1 VARGPRW
8 QPFVVAAG
16 LLAPPLGLAVAV
28 WPASAS
34 GGDGGD
40 ADTELAVGDDA
51 DGTVGPGGVTVYEL
65 TVAEDGAVRIDVLG
79 RGGDPTLTVRDDDG
93 RELGFNDDTDGLDS
107 SVEVDV
113 DAGQVLHA
121 EVRSFSGE
129 AMAFTIRVRSAGAG
143 DGGGDGGG
151 GGDDGR
157 EGDDEPSAGPDT
169 TIPGDVEAFGAPLG
183 DEPIEIDGPGGLR
196 ITLRED
202 GGGGVCLESQRPNG
216 GSGTC
221 GGTLADLRGTGGFGG
236 SFDGRVS
243 TIDVLTMVGPEVA
256 AAVAVDPTGDET
268 TLDLL
273 AIPGRVEQFVVGQL
287 RFAGDAFSRP
297 GGSGVV
303 IELRDADGDVVESF
317 PA

>member
-1 VARGPRW
+1 MARGLRW

-51 DGTVGPGGVTVYEL
+51 DGTVGPGGVTDYEI
-65 TVAEDGAVRIDVLG
+65 TVDEDGAVRIDVLG

-129 AMAFTIRVRSAGAG
+129 AMAFTIRVRSAG
-143 DGGGDGGG
+143 
-151 GGDDGR
+151 GGDDGQ
-157 EGDDEPSAGPDT
+157 EGDDEPSAGPGT
-169 TIPGDVEAFGAPLG
+169 TIPGDVEAFGEPLG

-202 GGGGVCLESQRPNG
+202 GSGGVCLESQRPNG
-216 GSGTC
+216 GSGSC
-221 GGTLADLRGTGGFGG
+221 GETLADLRNTGGFGG